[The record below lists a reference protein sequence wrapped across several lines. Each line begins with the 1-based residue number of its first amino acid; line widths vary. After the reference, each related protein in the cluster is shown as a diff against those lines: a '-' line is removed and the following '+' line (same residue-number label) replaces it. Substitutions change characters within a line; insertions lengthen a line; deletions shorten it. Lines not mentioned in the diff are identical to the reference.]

1 MVDTLPRR
9 VEIATP
15 DQVTSIHRLRR
26 DLEEWL
32 HAKGIHQWPRGEV
45 SREDVAAQVDR
56 GEWRCAHLP
65 NIDLAAAMRVLWS
78 DPEFWGA
85 DATPAVYVH
94 GLMVDRRAAGT
105 GLGKYML
112 DGAAEIGRAAGVEA
126 FRLDCVESNHV
137 LRAFYT
143 DQGFRAVGRCDFRN
157 LFSVTLFEKG
167 L

>member
-1 MVDTLPRR
+1 MVDTLPSR

-26 DLEEWL
+26 NLEEWL
-32 HAKGIHQWPRGEV
+32 HSRGIRQWPRGEV
-45 SREDVAAQVDR
+45 SRQDVSAQVAR

-65 NIDLAAAMRVLWS
+65 DVVPAAAMRVLWS
-78 DPEFWGA
+78 DPEFWGS

-94 GLMVDRRAAGT
+94 GLMVDRRVAGA

-112 DGAAEIGRAAGVEA
+112 DGAAEAGRAAGVEV

-137 LRAFYT
+137 LRTFYT
-143 DQGFRAVGRCDFRN
+143 ELGFREVGRCDFRN
-157 LFSVTLFEKG
+157 LFSVALFEKA

>member
-26 DLEEWL
+26 HLEEWL
-32 HAKGIHQWPRGEV
+32 HARGIRQWPRGEV
-45 SREDVAAQVDR
+45 SGEEVAAQVDR

-65 NIDLAAAMRVLWS
+65 DIGLAAAMRVLWS
-78 DPEFWGA
+78 DPDFWGA

-94 GLMVDRRAAGT
+94 GLMVDCRAAGA
-105 GLGKYML
+105 GLGKFML
-112 DGAAEIGRAAGVEA
+112 DSAAEIGRAAGVEL

-137 LRAFYT
+137 LRAFYSG
-143 DQGFRAVGRCDFRN
+143 QGFREVGRRDFGN
-157 LFSVTLFEKG
+157 LFSVTLFERA

>member
-1 MVDTLPRR
+1 MVDALPRR
-9 VEIATP
+9 VGTATP
-15 DQVTSIHRLRR
+15 DQVPSIHRLRR

-32 HAKGIHQWPRGEV
+32 HAKGVRQWPRGEV
-45 SREDVAAQVDR
+45 SREDVAVQVGR
-56 GEWRCAHLP
+56 GEWRCAYMP
-65 NIDLAAAMRVLWS
+65 GVGLAAAMRLLWS

-105 GLGKYML
+105 GLGEYML
-112 DGAAEIGRAAGVEA
+112 DCAAEIGRAAGAEVL
-126 FRLDCVESNHV
+126 RLDCVESNHV

-143 DQGFRAVGRCDFRN
+143 GQGLSEVGRCDFRN
-157 LFSVTLFEKG
+157 LFSVTLFEKE